1 MHKHFLKLKTNLE
14 LAETFAE
21 SIQTRHNAIRTY
33 LENNHPQF
41 KDSKLIGSLQRKTRI
56 HPGKGGKFDID
67 IIVVIGECYGWIPNG
82 LSPQKVLNDLH
93 QTVLQSDLYGEKNP
107 VQNAPT
113 VSLTYDDNVEIQLV
127 PALVDMAGHDQWG
140 NQLGSIGRGY
150 WVVKNGTWQMAD
162 YDHEAEYIQKQNEI
176 SLGYLVPIIKML
188 KAVKRKYFP
197 DLESFPLEII
207 AADIIPWSV
216 LAKKAENTP
225 VHYRDLVLEF
235 FEQAP
240 FHFSSPIKVPD
251 SKSAPIILSTTTVAS
266 LTEQFGKI
274 AGHIRATNAISAQN
288 KTVEAWQLLF
298 GEHFPVTL
306 PTT

>member
-1 MHKHFLKLKTNLE
+1 MQEHFLKLKTNLE
-14 LAETFAE
+14 LAETFAK

-56 HPGKGGKFDID
+56 HPGKDGKFDID

-93 QTVLQSDLYGEKNP
+93 QTVLQSDLYGKKNP
-107 VQNAPT
+107 VQDAPT
-113 VSLTYDDNVEIQLV
+113 VSLTYDDDVEIQLV
-127 PALVDMAGHDQWG
+127 PALVDMAGYDQWG

-162 YDHEAEYIQKQNEI
+162 YDHEAEYITQQNEI
-176 SLGYLVPIIKML
+176 SYGYLIPAIKML
-188 KAVKRKYFP
+188 KTIKRKYFP
-197 DLESFPLEII
+197 ELESFPLEII
-207 AADIIPWSV
+207 AANIIPWSV
-216 LAKKAENTP
+216 LRKKANNIAID
-225 VHYRDLVLEF
+225 YRDLALEF

-240 FHFSSPIKVPD
+240 LQFSFPIKVPD
-251 SKSAPIILSTTTVAS
+251 SKSAPIIIPSTAVVS

-274 AGHIRATNAISAQN
+274 ANYIRATNVISAQN
-288 KTVEAWQLLF
+288 KSVEAWQLLF

-306 PTT
+306 PIT